1 MIAFDEDALICDF
14 AETYGIY
21 DYKAFPVNLCAT
33 LAAGLRDTSRIKTKI
48 GGLNTTIDIILLAH
62 IIDSVNT
69 LVWFQTEDGHKNKN
83 RPESILDRLMNTPED
98 EPEFLSFDTPEA
110 FELARQM
117 ILTGKGG

>member
-1 MIAFDEDALICDF
+1 MISIDEDALICDF
-14 AETYGIY
+14 AETYQIY
-21 DYKAFPVNLCAT
+21 DYRALHVSLCAI

-48 GGLNTTIDIILLAH
+48 GGLNTTIDIIFLAH

-69 LVWFQTEDGHKNKN
+69 LVWFQTEDGHNNKN
-83 RPESILDRLMNTPED
+83 RPESILDKLINTPDD